1 MRILRRTDLSQQE
14 PFLHPAPCDVLIMA
28 NPTAG
33 GYRPKLLAK
42 VRRKLQDAGC
52 NVTLRLTSHA
62 GEIGEVCADPKLAV
76 GLLVIAGGD
85 GSINEALA
93 GFQSNPA
100 PPDIAVIPSGTANV
114 LACELGLPRR
124 SGAIAGAILR
134 RRTKPLHAGL
144 ANGHPFVLM
153 ASSGFDAEVVHGL
166 PLALKR
172 RFGKL
177 AYVITAIRIGLT
189 RQTSDLTAEI
199 DGETLRGKLA
209 VATNGRYYGG
219 PFVISPDASVT
230 RAGLQL
236 LMLEKDDP
244 LSSVRFGLALLM
256 GRVHKAKGVTVRN
269 FQRAR
274 IMSNRPVPVQIDG
287 DPFGTTPVEI
297 EPAPGH
303 LAIVVP

>member
-1 MRILRRTDLSQQE
+1 MRFFRRDDLPS
-14 PFLHPAPCDVLIMA
+14 PAASFRTAPCDVLIMA

-42 VRRKLQDAGC
+42 VQEKLQAGGC
-52 NVTLRLTSHA
+52 KVTLHLTSHA

-100 PPDIAVIPSGTANV
+100 PPDLAVIPFETANV

-153 ASSGFDAEVVHGL
+153 ASSGFDAEVVHGI
-166 PLALKR
+166 PLSLKR
-172 RFGKL
+172 RLPGFGQPLQPVKL
-177 AYVITAIRIGLT
+177 
-189 RQTSDLTAEI
+189 
-199 DGETLRGKLA
+199 
-209 VATNGRYYGG
+209 
-219 PFVISPDASVT
+219 
-230 RAGLQL
+230 L
-236 LMLEKDDP
+236 L
-244 LSSVRFGLALLM
+244 
-256 GRVHKAKGVTVRN
+256 
-269 FQRAR
+269 
-274 IMSNRPVPVQIDG
+274 
-287 DPFGTTPVEI
+287 
-297 EPAPGH
+297 
-303 LAIVVP
+303 